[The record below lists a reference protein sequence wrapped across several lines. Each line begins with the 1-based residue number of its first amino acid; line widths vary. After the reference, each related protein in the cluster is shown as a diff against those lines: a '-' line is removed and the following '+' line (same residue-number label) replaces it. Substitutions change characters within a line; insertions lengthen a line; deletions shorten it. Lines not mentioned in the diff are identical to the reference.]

1 MLAIIGYAII
11 IVMMFLILKDKA
23 LPATCFVF
31 LPIIG
36 AVIAGFSITDI
47 SGFVSKGVGT
57 TWATAIL
64 FVFSILYFGIMN
76 YAGLFDKLVDYL
88 LKVAG
93 NNVTMILLATA
104 IIAIIGHIDGAT
116 TSTYLITIPV
126 MLPIFKKMKLRPTV
140 LLLIVSSATG
150 VMNLVPWGGPTI
162 RAATAIGQDATQL
175 WVSMIPMQVFGIV
188 CTLSLA
194 VYFSFVEK
202 KRLAKAGEAG
212 IVVDLSKDSGR
223 IEETDLSMKRPKLL
237 WFNLLLTIIIIV
249 LLVKNIFP
257 AYAVFMFGML
267 IAIAVNYPDL
277 KMQQT
282 IIHDLAGGSIG
293 LVVTLIGAGVFL
305 GIFVNTGMIDA
316 MSQVLI
322 HLLPGSLQKYLHLII
337 GALGAPMGMI
347 MGPDPY
353 YYGVL
358 PLISETVARFG
369 VTPDQVAHAMLIGE
383 NVALAVSPCVPTTF
397 LAMGLAGVELKD
409 HIKFSFKWLWG
420 ISILMLVF
428 AVLFNII

>member
-36 AVIAGFSITDI
+36 AIIAGFSIADI

-93 NNVTMILLATA
+93 NNITMILVATA

-140 LLLIVSSATG
+140 LLLIVSCATG

-162 RAATAIGQDATQL
+162 RAATAIGTDPTQL
-175 WVSMIPMQVFGIV
+175 WVTMIPMQVFGIV
-188 CTLSLA
+188 CTLA
-194 VYFSFVEK
+194 IAIYFSVVEK
-202 KRLAKAGEAG
+202 KRLVKAGETNV
-212 IVVDLSKDSGR
+212 VVDLLKDSGHT
-223 IEETDLSMKRPKLL
+223 EDSDLALKRPKLL
-237 WFNLLLTIIIIV
+237 WFNLILTIIIIV
-249 LLVKNIFP
+249 MLVKNIFP
-257 AYAVFMFGML
+257 AYAIFMFGML

-277 KMQQT
+277 KVQQK
-282 IIHDLAGGSIG
+282 IIYDLAGGSIG

-305 GIFVNTGMIDA
+305 GVFVNTGMIEA

-322 HLLPGSLQKYLHLII
+322 QMLPQSLQQYLHLII

-358 PLISETVARFG
+358 PLIAETVARFG
-369 VTPDQVAHAMLIGE
+369 ISPDQVAHAMLIGE

-397 LAMGLAGVELKD
+397 LAMGLAGVELRD

-420 ISILMLVF
+420 ISVLMLAF
-428 AVLFNII
+428 AVCFHII